1 MNLNIM
7 LKKLIFSLKSAGI
20 ISLALAGFITS
31 ASAQTI
37 NVATYN
43 IRYENGG
50 DKRDGN
56 GWDLREPVIANMIK
70 FHDFDIFGSQEV
82 LDEQLEDLSAS
93 LPEYEHI
100 GVGRNDG
107 KKSGEYAP
115 IFYKKTKF
123 KLLKEGHFWLSEKTD
138 KPNRGWDA
146 ALPRICT
153 WGQFEETATG
163 IKFYFFN
170 THFDHVGVT
179 ARRESSKLILEKIKD
194 LAGDEPTI
202 LTGDFNVDQNNEI
215 FGILNGSALKDA
227 YTSTEI
233 KYATNG
239 TFNHFDPSASTE
251 SRIDHIF
258 LSQCAVVKRYG
269 VLTDTYRTPL
279 AKKEN
284 VKTGGNFPKEL
295 KLQAYEA
302 RLPSD
307 HFPVMIVVD
316 LQKCK

>member
-1 MNLNIM
+1 MKLNNLIVTFLLCGLFN
-7 LKKLIFSLKSAGI
+7 A
-20 ISLALAGFITS
+20 AN
-31 ASAQTI
+31 AQEL

-43 IRYENGG
+43 IRYKNNG

-56 GWDLREPVIANMIK
+56 GWDLRGPVIANLIK
-70 FHDFDIFGSQEV
+70 FHDFDIFGAQEV
-82 LDEQLEDLSAS
+82 LHEQLNDLSGN
-93 LPEYEHI
+93 LPEYGHI
-100 GVGRNDG
+100 GVGRDNG
-107 KKSGEYAP
+107 KEAGEYAP
-115 IFYKKTKF
+115 IFFKNTKF
-123 KLLKEGHFWLSEKTD
+123 KLLKDGHFWLSEKTES
-138 KPNRGWDA
+138 PNKGWDA

-153 WGQFEETATG
+153 WGQFQETSSG
-163 IKFYFFN
+163 IKFFFFN

-179 ARRESSKLILEKIKD
+179 ARRESSKLILKMIKE

-202 LTGDFNVDQNNEI
+202 LTGDFNVDQDNEI
-215 FGILNGSALKDA
+215 FSILSGSELKDA
-227 YTSTEI
+227 FTTTQV

-239 TFNHFDPSASTE
+239 TFNHFDPNAMTD

-258 LSQCAVVKRYG
+258 LSNCAVVKRYG
-269 VLTDTYRTPL
+269 VLTDTYRTPA
-279 AKKEN
+279 AKQAD

-295 KLQAYEA
+295 KLKAFEA